1 VSAMK
6 KSLRRVAVVAV
17 ATLVVAPALATV
29 ASATSTF
36 AFDRQAGIDRY
47 ATSVKVATTFGTSTS
62 VILANG
68 TNAHT
73 VDALTA
79 AYLAGVKHA
88 PILLTQLDATPTDV
102 VAAITATGATTV
114 YIVGG
119 TGVVSTAQG
128 AALDAKFGTV
138 TRLGGDDRFL
148 TAEKVIAEAGA
159 ATSATKTAIVTT
171 GMDFPDAL
179 GAGPLSYVKG
189 MPIGITTQS
198 ALPDSTLTALKGAG
212 VTNAIVLG
220 GPTVVGQGVLDALV
234 AGGISLSTAAGVTAG
249 RIYGGDRA
257 ETSTKLA
264 DFMITSHGFSNTAV
278 NVASGADAAKGAD
291 ALGGAALSGKEVRP
305 TLITGSATTAGRG
318 LLEFLTAHAPTL
330 ASGHIFGGVGVVSAA
345 LATSMTNA
353 ATTAAPNQTVPG
365 APTGVVG
372 TVMSDTSAAV
382 SWTAPASNGGSTI
395 TGYKVI
401 AHNMTT
407 STAAAAVTSTSGAA
421 ITGLTSGDDY
431 TFTVVA
437 TNAVGDSAA
446 SAASTAI
453 LVATVPGAPTGVVGT
468 VDSDTSAKVAWTA
481 PASNGGSA
489 ITGYTVTPLDETA
502 DAAGTP
508 VDMVSGA
515 TIGTLTNGHSYT
527 FTVVATNAVGDS
539 AASNPST
546 AILVATVPG
555 DLTTLAPIAL
565 GVIDHDGSGTL
576 SAGDTIQ
583 ASFSSDVAVNGSA
596 TITVVNEA
604 GATAVITQGA
614 TTATFT
620 GGGNLTV
627 DLISAPVQTTG
638 TPPFA
643 MNASHT
649 MQLSAVTGV
658 SNAAVPTDLPNLR
671 LAATATARTVGDT
684 GTTHEQLAPTSV
696 SGSSATGKVTATTTA
711 ANAFIRVY
719 NNTGT
724 TVLAT
729 SPVQATAGAFTFDVP
744 ALVSGR
750 HILVVQ
756 SLQASPLIESP
767 AAANI
772 VKTAAIAATNTYSG
786 VVVTADTAGAAGNSI
801 HVVFFISGLD
811 DSTQTTWVTDNLISV
826 SLATWAGGH
835 MISNQN
841 TVAGAING
849 LMTDPTAGAVTATVT
864 SGNASVW
871 AVGDAAL
878 SGGADTVYSAGT
890 TVS

>member
-1 VSAMK
+1 MSSLK
-6 KSLRRVAVVAV
+6 KGLRRVAAVAV
-17 ATLVVAPALATV
+17 ATLVIAPALATV

-36 AFDRQAGIDRY
+36 AFDRQAGANRY

-68 TNAHT
+68 TNEHT

-79 AYLAGVKHA
+79 AYLAGVKQA

-119 TGVVSTAQG
+119 TGAVSTAQG
-128 AALDAKFGTV
+128 AALDARFGTV
-138 TRLGGDDRFL
+138 TRLGGHDRFL

-159 ATSATKTAIVTT
+159 ATSTTKTAIVTT

-189 MPIGITTQS
+189 MPIGITTKS

-220 GPTVVGQGVLDALV
+220 GPAVVGQGVLDALV

-278 NVASGADAAKGAD
+278 NVASGDDAAKGAD
-291 ALGGAALSGKEVRP
+291 ALGGAALSGKELRP
-305 TLITGSATTAGRG
+305 TLITDSATTAGRG
-318 LLEFLTAHAPTL
+318 LLEFLTAHSATL
-330 ASGHIFGGVGVVSAA
+330 ASGHIFGEVGAVSAA

-353 ATTAAPNQTVPG
+353 ATTAAPIQTVPG
-365 APTGVVG
+365 APTAVVG
-372 TVMSDTSAAV
+372 AVVSTTSASV
-382 SWTAPASNGGSTI
+382 SWTAPASDGGSAI
-395 TGYKVI
+395 TGYNVQVRDV
-401 AHNMTT
+401 
-407 STAAAAVTSTSGAA
+407 TANTEQSMDSTSGAT
-421 ITGLTSGDDY
+421 ITGLTSGHAY
-431 TFTVVA
+431 TFTVWA
-437 TNAVGDSAA
+437 YNAVGSAA

-453 LVATVPGAPTGVVGT
+453 LVATVPGAPTGVVGA
-468 VDSDTSAKVAWTA
+468 VVSDTSAAVSWTA
-481 PASNGGSA
+481 PVSNGGSA
-489 ITGYTVTPLDETA
+489 ITGYQVIAYDMETTTAAAAVTST
-502 DAAGTP
+502 
-508 VDMVSGA
+508 SGA
-515 TIGTLTNGHSYT
+515 TITGLTNDDDYT

-539 AASNPST
+539 AASDPST
-546 AILVATVPG
+546 AILIATVPG
-555 DLTTLAPIAL
+555 ALTTLAPIAL
-565 GVIDHDGSGTL
+565 GVIDADGSGTL

-583 ASFSSDVAVNGSA
+583 ASFSSDVAVNGPA
-596 TITVVNEA
+596 TITVVNED
-604 GATAVITQGA
+604 GATAVITQGI
-614 TTATFT
+614 TTATFA
-620 GGGNLTV
+620 GSGNLTV
-627 DLISAPVQTTG
+627 VLISAPVQTTG

-643 MNASHT
+643 MNASNT

-658 SNAAVPTDLPNLR
+658 SKAAVPTELPNLR

-729 SPVQATAGAFTFDVP
+729 SPVLATAGVITFDVP

-756 SLQASPLIESP
+756 ALQASPLIESP

-772 VKTAAIAATNTYSG
+772 VKTAAIAATNTFQG
-786 VVVTADTAGAAGNSI
+786 VTLTANTPGAAGNNITVTYVLEAGNFAESASELSG
-801 HVVFFISGLD
+801 VV
-811 DSTQTTWVTDNLISV
+811 TVT
-826 SLATWAGGH
+826 LATTNGV
-835 MISNQN
+835 SNS
-841 TVAGAING
+841 TVESLVSTINALNALSGTVTASGTGAA
-849 LMTDPTAGAVTATVT
+849 LVTAGQTATH
-864 SGNASVW
+864 
-871 AVGDAAL
+871 L